1 MGSIGLAT
9 GAGGYYGYG
18 SVMRSWLFAISF
30 YGTTAVMAT
39 LYLPLMVL
47 PRRIF
52 LRLCLVWVRMMLAL
66 IQSILGI
73 RYELRGVENC
83 PEGTAIYA
91 SKHQSAWDVL
101 IYNLLIEDCAY
112 VLKRELYRIPLW
124 GWYVWRLGSVGI
136 NRSGGARVLKD
147 MVEQTKAVLSQ
158 GRSIIVFPQGTR
170 TPVGDAHPYLPGTAA
185 LYLGTGVPVVPVALN
200 SGVFWPRRTFRKSP
214 GLITVEFLPPIA
226 PGLNRRDFLKR
237 LEEQIETA
245 TARLEQ
251 EALDR
256 PQ

>member
-1 MGSIGLAT
+1 MI
-9 GAGGYYGYG
+9 
-18 SVMRSWLFAISF
+18 RSLLFAVAF
-30 YGTTAVMAT
+30 YGVTTVMAI
-39 LYLPLMVL
+39 LYLPLMIL
-47 PRRIF
+47 PRRAF
-52 LRLCLVWVRMMLAL
+52 LRVCQVWVRVMIGL

-73 RYELRGVENC
+73 RYELRGLENR
-83 PEGTAIYA
+83 PDRAAIYA

-101 IYNLLIEDCAY
+101 IYNLLIDDCAY

-124 GWYVWRLGSVGI
+124 GWYVWRIGSVGI
-136 NRSGGARVLKD
+136 DRSGGARALKG
-147 MVEQTKAVLSQ
+147 MVEQAKTLLAR

-170 TPVGDAHPYLPGTAA
+170 TPVGEARPYLPGTAA
-185 LYLGTGVPVVPVALN
+185 LYTGTDRPVVPVALN

-245 TARLEQ
+245 TTRLEQ
-251 EALDR
+251 EALEGPR
-256 PQ
+256 